1 MALLKRIKQSQQT
14 TPETPDPGAGQSTT
28 PQRRELRTR
37 RPAAAPAR
45 DTYSDIKT
53 RIQNQLI
60 AELDSDSD
68 MSDRTK
74 VRASI
79 EQMMNE
85 ILAEE
90 SIVFGRRERQRL
102 LDSIVAEIL
111 GYGPIQPFLLDESIT
126 EVMVNGYDQIYIERA
141 GKLEKTNATFEDND
155 HVMRIIERIVQFVGR
170 RIDEASPYVNARL
183 PDGSRVNAII
193 PPLVVGG
200 PTITIRKFF
209 KNPLQVD
216 DLIRL
221 GTITAEGVEFLR
233 ACVQA
238 KVNILISGGTGTGK
252 TMAADIMAGE
262 LELDLYKIDLSL
274 LVSKYIGE
282 TEKNLNKVFTEAET
296 SNAIIFFDEADAIFG
311 KRSEVKDSHDRYA
324 NVEISYL
331 LQRMEAYDGVVILAT
346 NMRANLDEAFTRR
359 LHFIVEF
366 PFPEAPDREVIWKVN
381 IPSETPVAE
390 DIDFRLLGER
400 YRVAGGNIR
409 NIIMAAAFL
418 AADDG
423 QVVSMNHLFHAARR
437 EYQKIGRLIDE
448 SLFQP
453 VTDGEGH

>member
-1 MALLKRIKQSQQT
+1 MALLKRIKQSQQST
-14 TPETPDPGAGQSTT
+14 AETPDAGTSASAT
-28 PQRRELRTR
+28 PPRRELRTR
-37 RPAAAPAR
+37 RSAATPAR

-68 MSDRTK
+68 MTDRTK

-111 GYGPIQPFLLDESIT
+111 GYGPIQPFLLDDSIT

-141 GKLEKTNATFEDND
+141 GKLIKTNATFDDND

-209 KNPLQVD
+209 KNPLTVD
-216 DLIRL
+216 DLVKL
-221 GTITAEGVEFLR
+221 GTIT
-233 ACVQA
+233 
-238 KVNILISGGTGTGK
+238 
-252 TMAADIMAGE
+252 
-262 LELDLYKIDLSL
+262 
-274 LVSKYIGE
+274 
-282 TEKNLNKVFTEAET
+282 
-296 SNAIIFFDEADAIFG
+296 
-311 KRSEVKDSHDRYA
+311 
-324 NVEISYL
+324 
-331 LQRMEAYDGVVILAT
+331 
-346 NMRANLDEAFTRR
+346 
-359 LHFIVEF
+359 
-366 PFPEAPDREVIWKVN
+366 PEA
-381 IPSETPVAE
+381 VA
-390 DIDFRLLGER
+390 
-400 YRVAGGNIR
+400 
-409 NIIMAAAFL
+409 
-418 AADDG
+418 
-423 QVVSMNHLFHAARR
+423 
-437 EYQKIGRLIDE
+437 
-448 SLFQP
+448 
-453 VTDGEGH
+453 